1 MDIAV
6 ISFTQKGQM
15 IARQIA
21 ACLENGNYKVSID
34 IKCASS
40 KDSIKDTL
48 SEWTGRKFRKKDALI
63 FVGAAG
69 IAVRA
74 IAPYVRS
81 KVTDP
86 AVLVIDE
93 KGHYCIPLLS
103 GHIGG
108 ANELASYICKGIQ
121 AVPVITTATDMNQK
135 WAVDVFASK
144 NRLHIQDMQKA
155 KEISIRI
162 LNGEKIGIE
171 FQNMEPIPVM
181 EGNLP
186 EGVILWDESQ
196 FGHQECSRKE
206 PDISI
211 GIYKRPE
218 YQRTLYL
225 IPKAVIVGI
234 GCRKGT
240 SADQIESAVNK
251 VLLREGIWK
260 ESILKV
266 ASIDL
271 KAEEPGILEYCRRQK
286 IEFSVYSTEELRR
299 VEGHFSESDFVKRTT
314 GIGNVCERSAVCADD
329 SGAQGKL
336 IVRKKAG
343 DGVTAAL
350 AAREWRVCF
359 E

>member
-1 MDIAV
+1 MNIAV
-6 ISFTQKGQM
+6 ISFTQNGRLLARR
-15 IARQIA
+15 IAGY
-21 ACLENGNYKVSID
+21 LENGNHNVSID
-34 IKCASS
+34 MKCASS
-40 KDSIKDTL
+40 KDSIKYTL
-48 SEWTGRKFRKKDALI
+48 SEWTDRQFQKKDALI
-63 FVGAAG
+63 FVGAVG

-93 KGHYCIPLLS
+93 KGNYCIPLLS

-108 ANELASYICKGIQ
+108 ANELAAYICKGIQ
-121 AVPVITTATDMNQK
+121 AIPVITTATDLNQK

-144 NRLHIQDMQKA
+144 NGLHIQNMQRA
-155 KEISIRI
+155 KEISARI
-162 LNGEKIGIE
+162 LEGEKIGIE
-171 FQNMEPIPVM
+171 FQNPESTPDM
-181 EGNLP
+181 EGRLP
-186 EGVILWDESQ
+186 EGIFLWPESKSDY
-196 FGHQECSRKE
+196 QECSRQE

-218 YQRTLYL
+218 YQRTLSL
-225 IPKAVIVGI
+225 IPKAVTVGI

-260 ESILKV
+260 ESILKA

-286 IEFSVYSTEELRR
+286 IEFSVYSADELRR

-314 GIGNVCERSAVCADD
+314 GIGNVCERSAVCAGD
-329 SGAQGKL
+329 SGNQGQL
-336 IVRKKAG
+336 IVRKQAE
-343 DGVTAAL
+343 DGVTVAL
-350 AAREWRVCF
+350 AAREWRVYF